1 MELHSFGDLAM
12 SEIEEKRG
20 LFYLGKQFD
29 LATNTTGATFSLDG
43 SHLTTHAA
51 ILGMTGSGKTGLGI
65 TLLEE
70 ALLDGVPAIILDPKG
85 DITNLALM
93 FPDLT
98 SEDLSPWIA
107 PEDAQMHEM
116 APEAFASQVSA
127 SWRDE
132 RTKWDITPGRVR
144 QFRDS
149 AEICIYTPGSDAG
162 VLVDVLQSLQAPPG
176 EWTGHEEEMRERIQ
190 GLVSAL
196 LGLAGIE
203 ADPVQSREHILLA
216 HLFEQAWKAGQSL
229 DLPTLIGQIQR
240 PPLQRLGVFELDAFF
255 PEKDRTA
262 LAASLNH
269 LIASPGFEA
278 WRQGEP
284 LDVDSLLRHTPS
296 AQVGGTDVEKVRA
309 SIFYLA
315 HLDDAQRMFF
325 VTLLLS
331 QVRGWLR
338 RQRGVATL
346 RAILY
351 FDEIFNYCPPYPKNP
366 PSKVP
371 LLALIKQ
378 ARAMGLGVVL
388 ATQNPVDLDYKGL
401 ANIGAWFVGRLR
413 TERDKARLLEGLES
427 AATESGSGI
436 DRDEIGRLL
445 GNLPPRVFVLSD
457 VRADHPVVFKSRQA
471 MSYLRGPLTREE
483 IRQLS
488 PEKPPVLSSSPEPLV
503 AQELEG
509 GRGQVLLPPTL
520 PPDVRQYFLPA
531 TTTIEWALRQWEG
544 QTGQTILVES
554 RQLIYEPRLLG
565 IATVRFSDRR
575 LAVPYQRTVTRLVP
589 IPATRTSVDWGAAD
603 DAAVEHGSLSVQPSE
618 DAAFAE
624 LPRGAL
630 NARTLAAFE
639 RDFAG
644 YVYRDVTVSV
654 MVHPQ
659 LKSAGV
665 PNEAPHDF
673 RERVESEVRARRDA
687 EIAQVR
693 SKYQREIARAEKQLR
708 REEREL
714 EQDQADLAGRKREE
728 TVGVA
733 ESIFNFLTGRRQSYA
748 VTYASRRRRLTQK
761 AESEVQESEDAIADL
776 EDMLDQLRKSL
787 DDEVAEISQ
796 RWAAVLDK
804 AQAIT
809 LKARKSDITVDIFGL
824 TWVPFWRVAG
834 KVDEAEQT
842 LRLLAYEPARE
853 S

>member
-1 MELHSFGDLAM
+1 M

-29 LATNTTGATFSLDG
+29 IAANAAGEAFSLDA

-98 SEDLSPWIA
+98 PEDLSPWIA
-107 PEDAQMHEM
+107 AEDAQMHEVT
-116 APEAFASQVSA
+116 PEAFASQVTA

-132 RTKWDITPGRVR
+132 RTKWGITPDRVR
-144 QFRDS
+144 QLRDA
-149 AEICIYTPGSDAG
+149 AEVCIYTPGSDAG
-162 VLVDVLQSLQAPPG
+162 MPVDVLQSLQAPPG
-176 EWTGHEEEMRERIQ
+176 EWAGREEEMRERIQ

-229 DLPTLIGQIQR
+229 DLPALIGQIQR
-240 PPLQRLGVFELDAFF
+240 PPLQRLGVFEVDAFF
-255 PEKDRTA
+255 PEKDRIA

-284 LDVDSLLRHTPS
+284 LDVDSLLRRNASPLL
-296 AQVGGTDVEKVRA
+296 AGGTEAGKPRA

-338 RQRGVATL
+338 RQRGATTL

-413 TERDKARLLEGLES
+413 TERDKARLLDGLES

-457 VRADHPVVFKSRQA
+457 VRADRPIVFKSRQT

-483 IRQLS
+483 IWQLS
-488 PEKPPVLSSSPEPLV
+488 PEKPSVAQSPPESPV

-509 GRGQVLLPPTL
+509 ARSQVSLPSAL

-531 TTTIEWALRQWEG
+531 ATTIEWALRQWEE

-554 RQLIYEPRLLG
+554 KQLVYEPRLLG
-565 IATVRFSDRR
+565 IATVRFADRR
-575 LAVPYQRTVTRLVP
+575 LAVPHQQTVTRLVP
-589 IPATRTSVDWGAAD
+589 IPSTRMSLDWGAVD
-603 DAAVEHGSLSVQPSE
+603 DAAVERSSLSVQPSE
-618 DAAFAE
+618 DAQFTE

-673 RERVESEVRARRDA
+673 RARVESEVRTRRDA
-687 EIAQVR
+687 EITQVK
-693 SKYQREIARAEKQLR
+693 SKYQREIARVEKQR
-708 REEREL
+708 RKEEREL
-714 EQDQADLAGRKREE
+714 ELDQADLTGRKREE

-733 ESIFNFLTGRRQSYA
+733 ESVFNFLTGRRQSYA
-748 VTYASRRRRLTQK
+748 VTYASRRRRLTEK
-761 AESEVQESEDAIADL
+761 AKSEVQESEDTIADL
-776 EDMLDQLRKSL
+776 EDMLEQLRGAL
-787 DDEVAEISQ
+787 ETEVAEISQ
-796 RWAAVLDK
+796 RWAAVLDS
-804 AQAIT
+804 AQAIM
-809 LKARKSDITVDIFGL
+809 LKARKSDITVDAFGL
-824 TWVPFWRVAG
+824 AWVPSWHVVG
-834 KVDEAEQT
+834 KVDEVEQT
-842 LRLLAYEPARE
+842 LRLPAYEAVV
-853 S
+853 SG